1 MTTFVTHS
9 AAETSA
15 LGRSFAASLRPGDVV
30 ALFGNLGSG
39 KTGFV
44 AGVCQGLGARGHVSS
59 PTFTLINEYAA
70 PFGVVAHIDLY
81 RIGSRAELAELGME
95 EYFGPGCI
103 ALIEWAEEAMD
114 LLPRAHHVVRIRYG
128 EGETDREISI
138 GKAGE

>member
-39 KTGFV
+39 KTAFV
-44 AGVCQGLGARGHVSS
+44 AGVCEGLGARGRVSS

-70 PFGVVAHIDLY
+70 PFGLVAHIDLY
-81 RIGSRAELAELGME
+81 RIRSRADLAELGIE
-95 EYFGPGCI
+95 EYFAPGCI

-114 LLPRAHHVVRIRYG
+114 LLPRGHQVVSIRYG